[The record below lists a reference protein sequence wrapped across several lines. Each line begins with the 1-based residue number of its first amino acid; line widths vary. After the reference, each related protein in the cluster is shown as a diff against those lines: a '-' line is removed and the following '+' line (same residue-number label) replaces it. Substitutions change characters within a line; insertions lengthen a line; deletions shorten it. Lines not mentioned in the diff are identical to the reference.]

1 MKAFVFTLLATAFL
15 TTSSCVRIEF
25 GKKPPEAGIHHIVLV
40 WLKLSGSPTHRKQII
55 TESRKLEKI
64 PGVIS
69 VNAGRSL
76 VSNRAIVDHTFD
88 VGIDITFET
97 PQDLNAY
104 LDHPDH
110 VRFVEGIKPLV
121 EKIVVYDIRK
131 W

>member
-15 TTSSCVRIEF
+15 TTSSCVRIQF
-25 GKKPPEAGIHHIVLV
+25 GEKPPEVGIHHIVLV
-40 WLKLSGSPTHRKQII
+40 WLKLSGSPTYRKQII
-55 TESRKLEKI
+55 TEAQKLERI

-76 VSNRAIVDHTFD
+76 VSNRAIVDHSFD

-97 PQDLNAY
+97 PEDLNAY
-104 LDHPDH
+104 LNHPDH
-110 VRFVEGIKPLV
+110 VRFGEGIKSLV
-121 EKIVVYDIRK
+121 EKIIVYDIKR